1 MQHSKENLFELCL
14 NCYISIKHLDIA
26 PVSRKELLDIQTTI
40 EGRFTLKRVRA
51 MIITYS
57 YSSVVL

>member
-26 PVSRKELLDIQTTI
+26 RVSRKELDIQTTI